1 MHAFIEARL
10 ADPGLT
16 PTAVADAHFISVR
29 YLHKLFEAE
38 RCTVAEVIRRRRLE
52 RCRRDLLDPTM
63 AHRPA
68 SAIAAGWGLGNP
80 AHFNRLFRN
89 AYDLP
94 PAEFR
99 QRHAV
104 S

>member
-1 MHAFIEARL
+1 M
-10 ADPGLT
+10 
-16 PTAVADAHFISVR
+16 
-29 YLHKLFEAE
+29 
-38 RCTVAEVIRRRRLE
+38 AEVIRRRRLE